1 MGEIRNR
8 REHAN
13 ETIQERKSIRAL
25 DRVVVHD
32 HDLVE
37 EGIDRNT
44 QSGKGTERA
53 FIILLSKYFCD
64 LRVRSIGRITK
75 SDLDFAERRFIKID
89 ARLFIAQVIRTR
101 KRRRKM
107 CIRDSPQFLK
117 TKGERDR

>member
-53 FIILLSKYFCD
+53 FIILLSKCFCD

-75 SDLDFAERRFIKID
+75 SDLDLAERRFIKID
-89 ARLFIAQVIRTR
+89 AHLFIAQVIRTR
-101 KRRRKM
+101 KRRRKILHLFGM
-107 CIRDSPQFLK
+107 LCPEAL
-117 TKGERDR
+117 EH